1 MLAIPKS
8 SVKSEEELKRVLAF
22 LDQINNPEL
31 QTMLGFGLEGTHYT
45 MVDGFIERSKD
56 TVLVESEVEGL
67 NQILAYIPEDK
78 SKTVAQTPLR
88 LKQTEVQKA
97 NEASIVVNPADTF
110 ISTVYSQKGAQLD
123 NVINDARIKY
133 IVGQIDE
140 AELKSAF
147 DVWRKTGGDDLVK
160 EMNELYAKADH

>member
-1 MLAIPKS
+1 M
-8 SVKSEEELKRVLAF
+8 
-22 LDQINNPEL
+22 
-31 QTMLGFGLEGTHYT
+31 
-45 MVDGFIERSKD
+45 
-56 TVLVESEVEGL
+56 
-67 NQILAYIPEDK
+67 
-78 SKTVAQTPLR
+78 
-88 LKQTEVQKA
+88 
-97 NEASIVVNPADTF
+97 VNPAEAF